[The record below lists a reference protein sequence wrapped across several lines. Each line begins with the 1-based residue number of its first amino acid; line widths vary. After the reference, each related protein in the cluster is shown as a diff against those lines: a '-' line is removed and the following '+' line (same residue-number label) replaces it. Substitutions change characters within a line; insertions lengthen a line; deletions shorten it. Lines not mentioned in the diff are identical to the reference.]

1 MKLPNCKRLYDQEY
15 QQEFKGLVGQLA
27 VSINSGFEV
36 LYEALNKKVS
46 LRDNIACTVR
56 DVNVVVDAT
65 GNPKNRTTF
74 SLDSNSVVVDGCQV
88 IRATNNTNSNTYP
101 SNAVFI
107 SFTQTNSGVEINNV
121 TGLQQNQQYTL
132 RIVAY
137 HQ

>member
-1 MKLPNCKRLYDQEY
+1 MKLPNFKRLYDQDY